1 MPCLTRWAVGDTMI
15 ADVNGGG
22 CRVQKNATDF
32 ATGSVKRRII
42 AQAVPLTLAQ
52 AVQLLYNIVDRI
64 YIGHLPEVGKVAL
77 TGLGITF
84 PVIVLIA
91 AFTQL
96 VGVGGTP
103 LFSMARGSKDE
114 DEAEAILGNAFALL
128 LIASL
133 GCFAVGFIFRR
144 PILFAFGASEES
156 YFYADKYLRIYLYG
170 TLFSVLTTGLNG
182 YINAQGFPKI
192 GMLTTLLGA
201 VINIVLDP
209 IFIFT
214 LDMGVE
220 GAALATVISQG
231 ISCAWV
237 MLFLTGK
244 KAILRLKLDRIRISA
259 ARTKRMVTLG
269 IPGFVMQGTNSLVQ
283 IVCNNQL
290 QHYGE
295 TLMVGGGD
303 LYVGVMT
310 VLGSVRELLSLPVSG
325 IASGSQP
332 VLGFNYG
339 AGEYGRVKEGIR
351 FSAILGAAYTLI
363 AWIVVMLIPK
373 QMIGLFTDDVLTIDV
388 GAKMLN
394 IYFFGFVF
402 MAFQFA
408 GQSTF
413 QALGKAKQ
421 AVFFSL
427 FRKAMIVVPLTLL
440 LPRLGF
446 GVEGVF
452 LAEPISNAIGGLAC
466 FITMWITV
474 YRRLGSTQA

>member
-1 MPCLTRWAVGDTMI
+1 M
-15 ADVNGGG
+15 
-22 CRVQKNATDF
+22 QKNGTDF
-32 ATGSVKRRII
+32 SVGSVRSHII
-42 AQAVPLTLAQ
+42 AQAIPLTLAQ

-64 YIGHLPEVGKVAL
+64 YIGHLPEVGQLAL
-77 TGLGITF
+77 TGLGVTF

-103 LFSMARGSKDE
+103 LFSMARGRRDE
-114 DEAEAILGNAFALL
+114 KEAGAILGNAFALL
-128 LIASL
+128 MISAI
-133 GCFAVGFIFRR
+133 GCFLVGYLFRR

-156 YFYADKYLRIYLYG
+156 YFYADRYLRIYLLG
-170 TLFSVLTTGLNG
+170 TAFSVLTTGLNG

-201 VINIVLDP
+201 VTNIILDP

-214 LDMGVE
+214 LDMGVQ

-231 ISCAWV
+231 ISCVWV
-237 MLFLTGK
+237 LAFLLGR
-244 KAILRLKLDRIRISA
+244 KAAVPLRREHIRIRLE
-259 ARTKRMVTLG
+259 RTKRIVTLG
-269 IPGFVMQGTNSLVQ
+269 VPGFVMQGTNSLVQ

-290 QHYGE
+290 QAYGSA
-295 TLMVGGGD
+295 MFAGGGD

-310 VLGSVRELLSLPVSG
+310 VLMSVREMLSLPVGG
-325 IASGSQP
+325 IANGSQP

-339 AGEYGRVKEGIR
+339 AGEYRRVREGIR
-351 FSAILGAAYTLI
+351 FSALLGMAYTLL
-363 AWIVVMLIPK
+363 AWAVVMIIPRP
-373 QMIGLFTDDVLTIDV
+373 MIALFADDAATVDV
-388 GAKMLN
+388 GARMLN

-413 QALGKAKQ
+413 QALGKARQ

-440 LPRLGF
+440 LPRTGF

-452 LAEPISNAIGGLAC
+452 LAEPISNAIGGLSC
-466 FITMWITV
+466 FITMWLTV
-474 YRRLGSTQA
+474 YKRLDAPRAK

>member
-1 MPCLTRWAVGDTMI
+1 M
-15 ADVNGGG
+15 
-22 CRVQKNATDF
+22 QKQMNDF
-32 ATGSVKRRII
+32 SKGSVKRQII

-64 YIGHLPEVGKVAL
+64 YIGHLPEVGQLAL

-103 LFSMARGSKDE
+103 LFSMARGRRDE
-114 DEAEAILGNAFALL
+114 REAEAILGNAFVLL
-128 LIASL
+128 TLSSI
-133 GCFAVGFIFRR
+133 GCMLVGYAFRR

-156 YFYADKYLRIYLYG
+156 YFYADQYLRIYLIG
-170 TLFSVLTTGLNG
+170 TPFSVLATGLNG
-182 YINAQGFPKI
+182 YINAQGYPKI
-192 GMLTTLLGA
+192 GMLTTLIGA

-209 IFIFT
+209 LFIFVF
-214 LDMGVE
+214 DMGVS

-231 ISCAWV
+231 ISCIWV
-237 MLFLTGK
+237 LRFLTGK
-244 KAILRLKLDRIRISA
+244 KAILRLKRSSLRLDVQ
-259 ARTKRMVTLG
+259 RTKRIVTLG

-290 QHYGE
+290 QVYGSA
-295 TLMVGGGD
+295 LFAGGGD

-310 VLGSVRELLSLPVSG
+310 VLGSVREMLSLPVGG

-339 AGEYGRVKEGIR
+339 AREYGRVKEGIR
-351 FSAILGAAYTLI
+351 FSALLGMVYTLV
-363 AWIVVMLIPK
+363 AWGVVMLIPR
-373 QMIGLFTDDVLTIDV
+373 QMIGLFSDDAMTIDV

-413 QALGKAKQ
+413 QGLGKAKQ

-466 FITMWITV
+466 FLTMWLTV
-474 YRRLGSTQA
+474 YRRLDASEKT

>member
-1 MPCLTRWAVGDTMI
+1 MQA
-15 ADVNGGG
+15 
-22 CRVQKNATDF
+22 QATDF
-32 ATGSVKRRII
+32 STGSVKKRII
-42 AQAVPLTLAQ
+42 AQALPLTLAQ

-64 YIGHLPEVGKVAL
+64 YIGHLPNVGQVAL

-103 LFSMARGSKDE
+103 LFSMARGRRDE
-114 DEAEAILGNAFALL
+114 REAEAILGNAFALL
-128 LIASL
+128 LAASVV
-133 GCFAVGFIFRR
+133 CFAVGYFFRR

-156 YFYADKYLRIYLYG
+156 YFYADQYLRIYLFG
-170 TLFSVLTTGLNG
+170 TAFSMLVTGLNG

-192 GMLTTLLGA
+192 GMLTTLIGA

-209 IFIFT
+209 IFIFA
-214 LDMGVE
+214 LDMGVQ

-231 ISCAWV
+231 ISCVWV
-237 MLFLTGK
+237 LRFLTGK
-244 KAILRLKLDRIRISA
+244 KAILRLKWSTLRIDLT
-259 ARTKRMVTLG
+259 RTKRIVTLG

-290 QHYGE
+290 Q
-295 TLMVGGGD
+295 MFGGD

-325 IASGSQP
+325 IASGAQP

-339 AGEYGRVKEGIR
+339 AKEYERVKEGIR
-351 FSAILGAAYTLI
+351 FSALLGSVYTLI
-363 AWIVVMLIPK
+363 AWAVVMIIPRS
-373 QMIGLFTDDVLTIDV
+373 MIGMFTDDLLTIDV

-440 LPRLGF
+440 LPRIGF

-466 FITMWITV
+466 FVTMWVTV
-474 YRRLGSTQA
+474 YRRLGK